1 MYLFFIFTILKIE
14 LAQMYVEP
22 FLFNKK
28 SENEAST
35 DTLKASTKCQ
45 LFELRERK
53 TENIKGVRC
62 SLPSG

>member
-1 MYLFFIFTILKIE
+1 
-14 LAQMYVEP
+14 MYVEP